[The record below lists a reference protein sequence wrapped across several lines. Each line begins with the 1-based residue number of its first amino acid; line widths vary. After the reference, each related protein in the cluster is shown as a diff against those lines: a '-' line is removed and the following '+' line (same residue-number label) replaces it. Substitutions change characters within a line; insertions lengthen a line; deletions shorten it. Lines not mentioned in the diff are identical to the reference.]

1 MLKRQLVWFVL
12 TKKYDGPIPKE
23 SHLVIEKG
31 EITGRVTSVAFSPTL
46 GHIIGMAYVETH
58 LAKPKTTIQ
67 ILINKGHLLSAQVA
81 HLPFYDPK
89 NLRQSETQQTEGA
102 L

>member
-1 MLKRQLVWFVL
+1 
-12 TKKYDGPIPKE
+12 
-23 SHLVIEKG
+23 
-31 EITGRVTSVAFSPTL
+31 
-46 GHIIGMAYVETH
+46 MAYVETH

-81 HLPFYDPK
+81 NLPFYDPK